1 MTSEQAERLIEA
13 VNRAAAALEQLA
25 GQLAEH
31 EQPRRPT
38 LAALVEEPPALAS
51 YAADERDPA

>member
-13 VNRAAAALEQLA
+13 VNRAAAALER
-25 GQLAEH
+25 LAE
-31 EQPRRPT
+31 QQRRPT
-38 LAALVEEPPALAS
+38 LTAVVEEPPPLAS

>member
-25 GQLAEH
+25 
-31 EQPRRPT
+31 EQQRRPT
-38 LAALVEEPPALAS
+38 LTAVAEPSPARQPGRAAIK
-51 YAADERDPA
+51 RDPA

>member
-25 GQLAEH
+25 ERGQQQRPALSAVEPAPMLM
-31 EQPRRPT
+31 PRR
-38 LAALVEEPPALAS
+38 AAIK
-51 YAADERDPA
+51 RDPA